1 MKRNKIAAAAI
12 AAVAALTLAACG
24 GGGVAEPAASGA
36 GTAAAA
42 AGPSA
47 EPLILG
53 SITDIASW
61 APSDAHVGH
70 VLQPYQAPYDSLIM
84 RQPDGTLAPML
95 ATEWSYNED
104 NTVLTLKL
112 REDVT
117 FSDGEK
123 FDAAAAKANLDYFKE
138 KATRQAAQ
146 LANVASVE
154 APDATTLVITL
165 SAPDPALEYYLS
177 QAAGLMASPKALGS
191 EGIVTNP
198 VGSGPYVLD
207 PAQSVAQQQYVFT
220 AREGYWNPELQKF
233 AGVTFKVLTDPTA
246 LVNALSTGEVDAG
259 LVNPQTF
266 EQAQASGAT
275 ILEYMTDWA
284 GIMLWDREGTKIPA
298 LKEVKVRQ
306 ALNHAFDR
314 ATLLASFNAGKG
326 EVTGQIFGPESGA
339 FVPALDEAYPYDP
352 AKAKALLAE
361 AGYADGFELPMP
373 VLPGNEATVTA
384 ITQQL
389 SEIGVTVKAEP
400 VPVADFYANVS
411 KQDYPVAFFQLFQS
425 LAWVNVNQ
433 LLVQKTLWNPFNSNT
448 PELDTLITDLQLAG
462 TDNAAQGEAINQY
475 VTDNAWFVPF
485 YRPSQLYGYN
495 AEKLVVVPQTQMA
508 IPAIYNYAPAA

>member
-1 MKRNKIAAAAI
+1 MKRSKLAAAAI

-24 GGGVAEPAASGA
+24 GGDAAEPAASGA
-36 GTAAAA
+36 AAAA
-42 AGPSA
+42 AGPSS

-70 VLQPYQAPYDSLIM
+70 VLQPYQAPYDSLIL
-84 RQPDGTLAPML
+84 RQPDGTLVPML

-112 REDVT
+112 RDDVT
-117 FSDGEK
+117 FSDGAA

-177 QAAGLMASPKALGS
+177 QASGLMASPAALGT
-191 EGIVTNP
+191 EGIITNP

-207 PAQSVAQQQYVFT
+207 PAQTVAQQQYVFT

-233 AGVTFKVLTDPTA
+233 AGVTFKVLADPTA
-246 LVNALSTGEVDAG
+246 MVNAMATGEIDAG
-259 LVNPQTF
+259 ILNPATY
-266 EQAQASGAT
+266 EQAQGSGAT
-275 ILEYMTDWA
+275 VLEYTTDWA
-284 GIMLWDREGTKIPA
+284 GLLLFDRDGTKIPA
-298 LKEVKVRQ
+298 LKELKVRQ

-326 EVTGQIFGPESGA
+326 EVTSQVFGPESGA
-339 FVPALDEAYPYDP
+339 YIPALDEAYPYDV
-352 AKAKALLAE
+352 AGAKALLAE
-361 AGYADGFELPMP
+361 AGYADGFELPLP
-373 VLPGNEATVTA
+373 VLPGGEALMTA

-389 SEIGVTVKAEP
+389 SEIGVTVKATP
-400 VPVADFYANVS
+400 VPVADFYPNIA
-411 KQDYPVAFFQLFQS
+411 KQDYPVAQFQLFQS

-433 LLVQKTLWNPFNSNT
+433 MLFPKTLWNPFNSQT
-448 PELDTLITDLQLAG
+448 PELDALIADLQNAG
-462 TDNAAQGEAINQY
+462 TDNTAQAEAINQY

-495 AEKLVVVPQTQMA
+495 AEKITVVPQTQMA